1 MSGAGGQEGHDG
13 SSVSDDDWDRFL
25 RESVE
30 GTAADAPVE
39 PSARAR
45 EVTRRLREN
54 PEPPPGWRTYS
65 PGESRLGAGPRT
77 GPRARRR
84 TAWYVIGIV
93 VTLAL
98 LAVAIFPQQVTDL
111 FGGGGQEN
119 KTPLAAETGAPTG
132 APGSSSGLR
141 GTLDDPFRGSPAARW
156 ADGAAGITVPAG
168 RATGWMD
175 AAQVD
180 RALRQSRDFLVG
192 AGLDPRVLRGER
204 PAEAIALLNPHQK
217 DIQEYLRTALSPAAP
232 PTADTDPL
240 LLFSRFRP
248 GQAQL
253 VGDTVK
259 TRGRLSFR
267 EGKRGAVEVT
277 ADVTFVYPVTPAAVE
292 GDPDA
297 EVIRTIVRRVL
308 VMSWDDPSR
317 VTTEPGTMSLVSY
330 ALDMTNGG
338 CGEPTGYFVPPF
350 GTGDARPADGGPRID
365 PYDRSRPVESGD
377 GTTADEDCATATRS

>member
-1 MSGAGGQEGHDG
+1 MSGAGGREGHDG
-13 SSVSDDDWDRFL
+13 SSVSDDEWDRFL

-65 PGESRLGAGPRT
+65 PAGSSAFRDGSRT
-77 GPRARRR
+77 GPRAGKR
-84 TAWYVIGIV
+84 TVWYVIGVV

-111 FGGGGQEN
+111 FGGGGGQDDR
-119 KTPLAAETGAPTG
+119 TPLAAESGAPTG
-132 APGSSSGLR
+132 APGAASGLR

-156 ADGAAGITVPAG
+156 ADGAAGITVPAA

-175 AAQVD
+175 AARVD
-180 RALRQSRDFLVG
+180 RALRQSRDFLV
-192 AGLDPRVLRGER
+192 ASGLDSRVLRGER
-204 PAEAIALLNPHQK
+204 PAGAIALLNPHQK
-217 DIQEYLRTALSPAAP
+217 DVQQYLRTALSPAAK
-232 PTADTDPL
+232 PTAETDPL

-253 VGDTVK
+253 VGDAVK
-259 TRGRLSFR
+259 TRGRLDFR

-277 ADVTFVYPVTPAAVE
+277 ADVTFVYPVTPAAAE

-338 CGEPTGYFVPPF
+338 CGEPTGYFTPPF
-350 GTGDARPADGGPRID
+350 GTADARPADGGQRID
-365 PYDRSRPVESGD
+365 PYDRSRPIANGD
-377 GTTADEDCATATRS
+377 GDDCATATRS

>member
-1 MSGAGGQEGHDG
+1 MSGAGGREGHDG
-13 SSVSDDDWDRFL
+13 SSVSDDEWDRFL

-65 PGESRLGAGPRT
+65 PAGSSAFRAGSRT
-77 GPRARRR
+77 GPRAGKR
-84 TAWYVIGIV
+84 TVWYVIGVV

-111 FGGGGQEN
+111 FGGGGGQDDR
-119 KTPLAAETGAPTG
+119 TPLAAESGAPTG
-132 APGSSSGLR
+132 APGAASGLR

-156 ADGAAGITVPAG
+156 ADGAAGITVPAA

-180 RALRQSRDFLVG
+180 RALRQSRDFLV
-192 AGLDPRVLRGER
+192 ASGLDSRVLRGER
-204 PAEAIALLNPHQK
+204 PAGAIALLNPHQK
-217 DIQEYLRTALSPAAP
+217 DVQQYLRTALAPAAK
-232 PTADTDPL
+232 PTAETDPL

-253 VGDTVK
+253 VGDAVK
-259 TRGRLSFR
+259 TRGRLDFR

-277 ADVTFVYPVTPAAVE
+277 ADVTFVYPVTPAAAE

-338 CGEPTGYFVPPF
+338 CGEPTGYFTPPF
-350 GTGDARPADGGPRID
+350 GTFDARPADAGSRID
-365 PYDRSRPVESGD
+365 PYDRSRPIANSDGD
-377 GTTADEDCATATRS
+377 DCATATRS